1 MAEAQVLVTRLIPAI
16 DRADARRQVSEE
28 PWIFAF
34 PEGSTLPGKVIPLR
48 SQHGRLTLLDH
59 QIVGIAPFVQGTGD
73 RLHSAARV
81 PFVVTSLLTFQHPD
95 KSALDMLIRLGT
107 WLSKPATGAVIE
119 YSEPAPVGAFDDVI
133 KE

>member
-1 MAEAQVLVTRLIPAI
+1 MAEAQVLVTRLVQAI
-16 DRADARRQVSEE
+16 DRADAQRQVSED

-34 PEGSTLPGKVIPLR
+34 PEGSTIPGKVIPLR
-48 SQHGRLTLLDH
+48 VQYDKLTLLDH
-59 QIVGIAPFVQGTGD
+59 RIVGIVPFVQETGD

-81 PFVVTSLLTFQHPD
+81 PFVVTSLLTFQHP
-95 KSALDMLIRLGT
+95 KQSALDTLIRLGT
-107 WLSKPATGAVIE
+107 WLSRPATGAVIE